1 MNELI
6 SIDHPLTGA
15 KLFISLKDFKT
26 PMTWSQAVESCK
38 ELGSGWRLPNIDE
51 LEAIFFQLHKKKLGD
66 FKDKW
71 YWSSTQHVDQSQP
84 NAWVFKFDQGISN
97 GYMSKESAQHVRAIF
112 IEQA

>member
-6 SIDHPLTGA
+6 FIDHPLTGA
-15 KLFISLKDFKT
+15 KLFIAIKDFKT

-38 ELGSGWRLPNIDE
+38 ALGSGWRLPNIDE
-51 LEAIFFQLHKKKLGD
+51 LEAIFLQLHKKKLGD

-71 YWSSTQHVDQSQP
+71 YWSSTVHVDQTQP
-84 NAWVFKFDQGISN
+84 NAWIFKFDQGVSN
-97 GYMSKESAQHVRAIF
+97 GYTRIESTQLVRAIF